1 MGHSLNGGCHCHCCV
16 RRLQPVKSENLGY
29 ILSTHT
35 LVFCI
40 LAGVVV
46 IIQQYLLDDM
56 LNQSFP
62 EISDYMVHFKKEKDN
77 KSGVLTN
84 FFSSLHNL
92 PPKTRAWSLETSIR
106 AQRDV
111 LLKKLLKD

>member
-1 MGHSLNGGCHCHCCV
+1 M
-16 RRLQPVKSENLGY
+16 SENLRH
-29 ILSTHT
+29 IPSTRT

-40 LAGVVV
+40 LASVLV
-46 IIQQYLLDDM
+46 IIQEYLLDDM

-62 EISDYMVHFKKEKDN
+62 EISDYMVHFEKEKDN

-92 PPKTRAWSLETSIR
+92 PPKTRAWSLETSIH

-111 LLKKLLKD
+111 LLEKLLKD